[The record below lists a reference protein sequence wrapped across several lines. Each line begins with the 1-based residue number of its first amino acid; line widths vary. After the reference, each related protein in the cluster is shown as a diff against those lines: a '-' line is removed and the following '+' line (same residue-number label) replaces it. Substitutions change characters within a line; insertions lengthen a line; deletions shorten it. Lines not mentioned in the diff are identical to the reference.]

1 MNENKKGYWIY
12 SILTVLF
19 FVVLFGFSAYLI
31 YDLIVKIISKD
42 FSTNTVVQAIFTL
55 FITVFLGGYFT
66 KWLERRNA
74 RKLETYKTQK
84 DIAIK
89 IIDLST
95 MYLYNPDNEDIRH
108 LLIAE
113 ESKVKLFFND
123 EVLSVMNAFLTD
135 TPTKDNYQ
143 QLVETIQKVLK

>member
-19 FVVLFGFSAYLI
+19 FTTLFGFAAYLI
-31 YDLIVKIISKD
+31 YDLTVKIISKD

-74 RKLETYKTQK
+74 KKLETYKTQR
-84 DIAIK
+84 DIAIR
-89 IIDLST
+89 IVDLST
-95 MYLYNPDNEDIRH
+95 MYLYEPDNENIKH

-123 EVLSVMNAFLTD
+123 DVLSVMSSFLKD
-135 TPTKDNYQ
+135 TPTNDKYQ
-143 QLVETIQKVLK
+143 QLVEAMQKVIK